1 MCNGPS
7 CLIPAQLLASLAHI
21 RAGITDAIVTMGAIE
36 HLSAHLDSE
45 DGEVDGV

>member
-21 RAGITDAIVTMGAIE
+21 RAGTTDAIVTMGAIE

-45 DGEVDGV
+45 DGEVDIV